1 VTRRPRRDIGQVNTS
16 RSVTIA
22 LIYEQR
28 CLQQLSNA
36 GTELHTGTGNV
47 GEVMDLTLDDA
58 KRAARVLR
66 DQLPDTALTHSKA
79 LEIVAQQ
86 LGFRDWNTA
95 ASRLAYRR
103 GMSAPVPVLR
113 SLDEARAREFYID
126 YLHFSVEW
134 EHRFDYA
141 QSILYMRLRRDQ
153 FVLDLSEH
161 HGDGTPG
168 STLWVPVGDV
178 TALHK
183 ELHATGYGRMSPG
196 IEVDSPGGPTMEV
209 IDPFS
214 NTIRFCQSTP

>member
-1 VTRRPRRDIGQVNTS
+1 MPG
-16 RSVTIA
+16 
-22 LIYEQR
+22 
-28 CLQQLSNA
+28 QLSNA
-36 GTELHTGTGNV
+36 GTELDTGTGNV

-58 KRAARVLR
+58 KRAARELR
-66 DQLPDTALTHSKA
+66 DQLPAAEITHSTA

-95 ASRLAYRR
+95 SARLQHHR
-103 GMSAPVPVLR
+103 GMSAPVPVFR

-126 YLHFSVEW
+126 YLHFSIEW
-134 EHRFDYA
+134 EHRFDHA
-141 QSILYMRLRRDQ
+141 ESILYMRLRRDQ

-168 STLWVPVGDV
+168 STVWVPVSDV

-183 ELHATGYGRMSPG
+183 ELHATGYRRMNPG
-196 IEVDSPGGPTMEV
+196 IEADSPGGPTMEV

-214 NTIRFCQSTP
+214 NTIRFCQTTP

>member
-1 VTRRPRRDIGQVNTS
+1 MPR
-16 RSVTIA
+16 
-22 LIYEQR
+22 
-28 CLQQLSNA
+28 QLSNA
-36 GTELHTGTGNV
+36 GTELHTGTGTV
-47 GEVMDLTLDDA
+47 GEVMDMTINDA

-66 DQLPDTALTHSKA
+66 DQLPDINLTHSKA

-95 ASRLAYRR
+95 VARLPNWQ

-141 QSILYMRLRRDQ
+141 QSILYIRLRRDQ

-161 HGDGTPG
+161 HGDGTPDRRSG
-168 STLWVPVGDV
+168 YPS
-178 TALHK
+178 
-183 ELHATGYGRMSPG
+183 ATSPRC
-196 IEVDSPGGPTMEV
+196 TR
-209 IDPFS
+209 
-214 NTIRFCQSTP
+214 NSTPPDTTG

>member
-1 VTRRPRRDIGQVNTS
+1 
-16 RSVTIA
+16 
-22 LIYEQR
+22 
-28 CLQQLSNA
+28 
-36 GTELHTGTGNV
+36 
-47 GEVMDLTLDDA
+47 MDLTLDDA

-66 DQLPDTALTHSKA
+66 DQLPDSRIPHSKA

-95 ASRLAYRR
+95 SAQLQDRR

-113 SLDEARAREFYID
+113 SLDEARAREFYLD
-126 YLHFSVEW
+126 YLHFTIEW
-134 EHRFDYA
+134 EHRFEYA
-141 QSILYMRLRRDQ
+141 KSILYMRLRRDH

-168 STLWVPVGDV
+168 STVWVPVSDL

-183 ELHATGYGRMSPG
+183 ELHATGYPRMNPG
-196 IEVDSPGGPTMEV
+196 IEADAPGGPTMEV

-214 NTIRFCQSTP
+214 NTIRFCQTTP

>member
-1 VTRRPRRDIGQVNTS
+1 
-16 RSVTIA
+16 
-22 LIYEQR
+22 
-28 CLQQLSNA
+28 
-36 GTELHTGTGNV
+36 
-47 GEVMDLTLDDA
+47 MDLTIEDA
-58 KRAARVLR
+58 KRAAKILR
-66 DQLPDTALTHSKA
+66 DQLPDVRLTHSKA
-79 LEIVAQQ
+79 LEIVARQ
-86 LGFRDWNTA
+86 LGFHDWNTA
-95 ASRLAYRR
+95 SARLTHHR

-113 SLDEARAREFYID
+113 SLDEGRAREFYID

-168 STLWVPVGDV
+168 STVWVPVSDV

-183 ELHATGYGRMSPG
+183 ELHATGYPRMYPG
-196 IEVDSPGGPTMEV
+196 IDDDAPGGPTLQV

>member
-1 VTRRPRRDIGQVNTS
+1 
-16 RSVTIA
+16 
-22 LIYEQR
+22 
-28 CLQQLSNA
+28 
-36 GTELHTGTGNV
+36 
-47 GEVMDLTLDDA
+47 MDLTIDDA

-66 DQLPDTALTHSKA
+66 DQLPDADLTHSRA
-79 LEIVAQQ
+79 LELVARQ

-95 ASRLAYRR
+95 SARLPAHR

-113 SLDEARAREFYID
+113 SLNEARAREFYLD

-134 EHRFDYA
+134 EHRFEYA
-141 QSILYMRLRRDQ
+141 QSILCMRLRRDR

-168 STLWVPVGDV
+168 STVWVPVSDV

-183 ELHATGYGRMSPG
+183 ELHATGYDRVNPG
-196 IEVDSPGGPTMEV
+196 IDVDSPGGPTMEV

-214 NTIRFCQSTP
+214 NTIRFCQVTP

>member
-1 VTRRPRRDIGQVNTS
+1 VTRRPRRDIGEVNTS
-16 RSVTIA
+16 ESVTTT
-22 LIYEQR
+22 LVYEPR
-28 CLQQLSNA
+28 CLNISA
-36 GTELHTGTGNV
+36 TRAPGLHTGTGNV

-66 DQLPDTALTHSKA
+66 DQLPDAALTHSSA
-79 LEIVAQQ
+79 LEIVAHQ
-86 LGFRDWNTA
+86 LGYRDWNTA
-95 ASRLAYRR
+95 SARLQAQR

-113 SLDEARAREFYID
+113 SLDETRAREFYID
-126 YLHFSVEW
+126 YLHFTIEW

-168 STLWVPVGDV
+168 STVWVPVSDV

-183 ELHATGYGRMSPG
+183 ELHATGYERMSPG

-214 NTIRFCQSTP
+214 NTIRFCQTTP

>member
-1 VTRRPRRDIGQVNTS
+1 
-16 RSVTIA
+16 
-22 LIYEQR
+22 
-28 CLQQLSNA
+28 
-36 GTELHTGTGNV
+36 
-47 GEVMDLTLDDA
+47 MDVTLDDA

-66 DQLPDTALTHSKA
+66 EKMSTTDLTHSKA

-95 ASRLAYRR
+95 SAQLSAHRD
-103 GMSAPVPVLR
+103 MSAPVPVLR

-126 YLHFSVEW
+126 YLHFSIEW

-168 STLWVPVGDV
+168 STLWVPVSDV
-178 TALHK
+178 SALHK
-183 ELHATGYGRMSPG
+183 ELHATGYRRINPN
-196 IEVDSPGGPTMEV
+196 IEVESPGGPTMEV

-214 NTIRFCQSTP
+214 NTIRFCQITP